1 MSRSGGGAIVMAM
14 QQLGHMLSISNLEQ
28 LTMAGG
34 VATRLLVAAL
44 FGGMIGLD
52 RELHQ
57 KPSGVRTN
65 LLICFAAALFTFLS
79 PIIAGEGSSNKG
91 QIASNI
97 VQGIGFLGA
106 GLILQNRYRVSGLT
120 SAATVFAVASI
131 GMACGAGLYVPATL
145 ATGTVLIVLEGVG
158 VVEKRFNLKLYL
170 RIYEVRGDDVTQI
183 ERTILNAMDNEK
195 RHLGGIERSTIGG
208 IQRATFTAQAT
219 TKGHSRLRKALRD
232 GEGVREV
239 LSFHSS
245 EDD

>member
-1 MSRSGGGAIVMAM
+1 MIVL
-14 QQLGHMLSISNLEQ
+14 QQPGHMLSFSNLEQ
-28 LTMAGG
+28 VALAGG
-34 VATRLLVAAL
+34 VAARLLIAAL
-44 FGGMIGLD
+44 FGGLIGLD

-57 KPSGVRTN
+57 KPSGIRTN

-145 ATGTVLIVLEGVG
+145 ATATVLIVLEGVG
-158 VVEKRFNLKLYL
+158 VIEKRFNLKLYL
-170 RIYEVRGDDVTQI
+170 RIYEVRGNDATEI
-183 ERTILNAMDNEK
+183 ERTILKAMDSEQ
-195 RHLGGIERSTIGG
+195 RHLGELERSTIGG
-208 IQRATFTAQAT
+208 IQRASFTAQAT
-219 TKGHSRLRKALRD
+219 TKGHARLKKILR
-232 GEGVREV
+232 ECESVNEV

>member
-1 MSRSGGGAIVMAM
+1 MMVM
-14 QQLGHMLSISNLEQ
+14 QQSGHMLSFSNLEQ
-28 LTMAGG
+28 MTLVSG
-34 VATRLLVAAL
+34 VASRLLTAAL
-44 FGGMIGLD
+44 FGGLIGLD

-57 KPSGVRTN
+57 KSSGVRTN

-131 GMACGAGLYVPATL
+131 GMACGAGLYAPATL
-145 ATGTVLIVLEGVG
+145 ATATVLLVLEGIG
-158 VVEKRFNLKLYL
+158 VIEKRFSLKLYL
-170 RIYEVRGDDVTQI
+170 RIYEVRGDDATEM
-183 ERTILNAMDNEK
+183 ERTILKAMDSEG
-195 RHLGGIERSTIGG
+195 RHLGELVRSTIGG
-208 IQRATFTAQAT
+208 IERATFTAQAT
-219 TKGHSRLRKALRD
+219 TKGHARLKKTLKECHRIH
-232 GEGVREV
+232 EV

>member
-1 MSRSGGGAIVMAM
+1 VMVM
-14 QQLGHMLSISNLEQ
+14 QQPGHMLSFSNLEQ
-28 LTMAGG
+28 IALASGA
-34 VATRLLVAAL
+34 ATRLLIAAL
-44 FGGMIGLD
+44 FGGLIGLD

-57 KPSGVRTN
+57 KPSGIRTN

-145 ATGTVLIVLEGVG
+145 ATATVLIVLEGVG
-158 VVEKRFNLKLYL
+158 FIEKRFNLKLYL
-170 RIYEVRGDDVTQI
+170 RIYEVRGDDVTEM
-183 ERTILNAMDNEK
+183 ERTILKAMDNEE
-195 RHLGGIERSTIGG
+195 RHLGEIERSMIGG
-208 IQRATFTAQAT
+208 LQRVSFTAQAT

-232 GEGVREV
+232 GEAVHEV

>member
-1 MSRSGGGAIVMAM
+1 VIVL
-14 QQLGHMLSISNLEQ
+14 QQPGHMLSFSNLEQ
-28 LTMAGG
+28 MALASG
-34 VATRLLVAAL
+34 AAARLLIAAL
-44 FGGMIGLD
+44 FGGLIGLD

-57 KPSGVRTN
+57 KPSGIRTN

-145 ATGTVLIVLEGVG
+145 ATATVLVVLEGVG
-158 VVEKRFNLKLYL
+158 VIEKRFNLKLYL
-170 RIYEVRGDDVTQI
+170 RIYEVRGNDATQM
-183 ERTILNAMDNEK
+183 ERTILKAMDSER
-195 RHLGGIERSTIGG
+195 RHLGELERSTIGG
-208 IQRATFTAQAT
+208 VQRATFTAQAT
-219 TKGHSRLRKALRD
+219 SKGHSRLKKILKE
-232 GEGVREV
+232 GESIEDV

>member
-1 MSRSGGGAIVMAM
+1 MAT
-14 QQLGHMLSISNLEQ
+14 QQLGHMLSFSNLEQ
-28 LTMAGG
+28 MTLAGG
-34 VATRLLVAAL
+34 AATRLLVAAL
-44 FGGMIGLD
+44 FGGLIGFD

-79 PIIAGEGSSNKG
+79 PIIAGEGSSNKA

-131 GMACGAGLYVPATL
+131 GMACGAGLYVPAML
-145 ATGTVLIVLEGVG
+145 ATATVLIVLEGVG
-158 VVEKRFNLKLYL
+158 VIEKRFNLKLYL
-170 RIYEVRGDDVTQI
+170 RIYEVRGDDMTEM
-183 ERTILNAMDNEK
+183 ERTILKAMDNEG
-195 RHLGGIERSTIGG
+195 RHLGDIERSAIGG
-208 IQRATFTAQAT
+208 VHRATFTAQAT
-219 TKGHSRLRKALRD
+219 TKGHSRLKKSLR
-232 GEGVREV
+232 ECECVHEV

>member
-1 MSRSGGGAIVMAM
+1 
-14 QQLGHMLSISNLEQ
+14 MLSFSNLEQ
-28 LTMAGG
+28 MALASG
-34 VATRLLVAAL
+34 VAARLLIAAL
-44 FGGMIGLD
+44 FGGLIGLD

-57 KPSGVRTN
+57 KPSGIRTN

-145 ATGTVLIVLEGVG
+145 ATATVLIVALEGVG
-158 VVEKRFNLKLYL
+158 VIEKRFNLKLYL
-170 RIYEVRGDDVTQI
+170 RIYEVRGNDAI
-183 ERTILNAMDNEK
+183 EMERTILKAMDSEQ
-195 RHLGGIERSTIGG
+195 RHLGELERSTIGG

-219 TKGHSRLRKALRD
+219 TKGHLRLKKTLRECECID
-232 GEGVREV
+232 EV

>member
-1 MSRSGGGAIVMAM
+1 
-14 QQLGHMLSISNLEQ
+14 MLSFSNLEQ
-28 LTMAGG
+28 MALASG
-34 VATRLLVAAL
+34 VAARLLIAAL
-44 FGGMIGLD
+44 FGGLIGLD

-57 KPSGVRTN
+57 KPSGIRTN

-79 PIIAGEGSSNKG
+79 PIIAGEGSANKG

-120 SAATVFAVASI
+120 SAATVFAVASV
-131 GMACGAGLYVPATL
+131 GMACGAGLYVTATL
-145 ATGTVLIVLEGVG
+145 ATATILIVLEGVG
-158 VVEKRFNLKLYL
+158 VLEKRFNLKLYL
-170 RIYEVRGDDVTQI
+170 RIYEVRGNDATEI
-183 ERTILNAMDNEK
+183 ERTILKAMDSEK
-195 RHLGGIERSTIGG
+195 RHLGGLERSTIGG

-219 TKGHSRLRKALRD
+219 TKGHARLKKILR
-232 GEGVREV
+232 ECECINEV

>member
-1 MSRSGGGAIVMAM
+1 MAM
-14 QQLGHMLSISNLEQ
+14 QQAGHMQSFTNLEQ
-28 LTMAGG
+28 VTLASG
-34 VATRLLVAAL
+34 VTTRLLAAAL
-44 FGGMIGLD
+44 FGGLIGLD

-57 KPSGVRTN
+57 KPSGIRTN

-79 PIIAGEGSSNKG
+79 PIIAGEGSANRG

-158 VVEKRFNLKLYL
+158 VIEKRFNIKLYL
-170 RIYEVRGDDVTQI
+170 RIYEVRGDDATAMEQ
-183 ERTILNAMDNEK
+183 TILKAMDSEG
-195 RHLGGIERSTIGG
+195 RHLGELDRSTIGG
-208 IQRATFTAQAT
+208 MQRATFTTQAT
-219 TKGHSRLRKALRD
+219 SKGHVRLKKILK
-232 GEGVREV
+232 ESPCIHQV